1 VNPVLLGLLFYLL
14 AVLFIGL
21 LAYRQNRTHSD
32 YILADRKLG
41 SWAIALSERA
51 SGESAWLLL
60 GLPGAAL
67 VLGFLEIWTVLGCLS
82 GIILS
87 WLFIAKPL
95 RDLSGRYRS
104 LTLPDLIASHFGDD
118 NNLLRITAS
127 VIITFFFTFY
137 VAAQFNGAG
146 KVLNVSFGL
155 NQFTGMVIGAGII
168 VLYTLLGGFFA
179 VVWTDMLQAVIMFA
193 TLVILPIAGLIE
205 IQQSS
210 AFELQPIPETIFS
223 LTGGKSGFWAF
234 LAILGGLSWGFGY
247 SGQPHLLARYMAIK
261 NSDGIR
267 KSRIIAYT
275 WAIPAF
281 FGAFSLGIIGLK
293 LYGSG
298 FFSDPEQLMPYM
310 ATALMPGWIAGILI
324 SGAIAAMMSS
334 ADSQLIVTTATLT
347 EDFYHKIGKHNE
359 LTPEKLLLFSRFA
372 ALMAGL
378 LAFLL
383 AWHSSELV
391 FSMVSYAWS
400 GLGASFGPVLIL
412 MIYWKRISAAGALA
426 GMLTGALTTIIWK
439 SIPLL
444 QNAVTERFSSFVAAF
459 AMAMIISLLMPDT
472 VSNSQKSKNKNKN

>member
-1 VNPVLLGLLFYLL
+1 MNTVLIGLIFYLL
-14 AVLFIGL
+14 VVLVIGL

-67 VLGFLEIWTVLGCLS
+67 ALGFVEIWTVLGCLS

-95 RDLSGRYRS
+95 RDLSGRYQS

-118 NNLLRITAS
+118 KNLLRITAS

-146 KVLNVSFGL
+146 KVLNVTFGL

-179 VVWTDMLQAVIMFA
+179 VVWTDMIQALIMFA

-205 IQQSS
+205 IQQIPAS
-210 AFELQPIPETIFS
+210 ELHSIPDSLFS
-223 LTGGKSGFWAF
+223 LSGGKSGIWAV
-234 LAILGGLSWGFGY
+234 LAIVGGLSWGFGY

-261 NSDGIR
+261 DSAGIR

-281 FGAFSLGIIGLK
+281 FGAFFLGIIGLK
-293 LYGSG
+293 LYGSAL
-298 FFSDPEQLMPYM
+298 FPDPEQLMPYM

-324 SGAIAAMMSS
+324 SGAIAAMMST

-347 EDFYHKIGKHNE
+347 EDFYHKIQKHQE
-359 LTPEKLLLFSRFA
+359 LSPEKLLIFSRVA
-372 ALMAGL
+372 AFLAGI
-378 LAFLL
+378 LAFML
-383 AWHSSELV
+383 AWSSSELV

-400 GLGASFGPVLIL
+400 GLGASFGPVLIM
-412 MIYWKRISAAGALA
+412 MIYWKRISASGALA

-439 SIPLL
+439 SIPILE
-444 QNAVTERFSSFVAAF
+444 NTVTERLSSFAAAF
-459 AMAMIISLLMPDT
+459 AMVVLVSLLFP
-472 VSNSQKSKNKNKN
+472 KKEK